1 MQTRTLNDEIQTQIN
16 HTIKQQPY
24 PTRCTILKTYPDGYT
39 DINTELWGKIEY
51 VETIGNPEPEDVG
64 VLIFLENDFDKRI
77 VITQTNIPEAE

>member
-1 MQTRTLNDEIQTQIN
+1 MSQNRTINDEIEDIIN
-16 HTIKQQPY
+16 SKLQELAY

-64 VLIFLENDFDKRI
+64 VLIFLENDYNKRI
-77 VITQTNIPEAE
+77 VITQNTVEE